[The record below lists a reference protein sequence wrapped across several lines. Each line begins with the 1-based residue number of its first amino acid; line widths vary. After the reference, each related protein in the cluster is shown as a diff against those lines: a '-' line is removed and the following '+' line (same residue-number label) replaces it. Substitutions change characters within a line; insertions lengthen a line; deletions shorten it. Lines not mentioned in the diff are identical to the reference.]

1 MKSKIYA
8 NINKFATLNIFKQ
21 KLYRIKYD
29 SAIASTQ
36 IKSATLLPRFFA
48 NNETIIF
55 SEPNNSREHTEKLFQ
70 FLNTDIKISNNT
82 IYLNPLN
89 KSLNNTEFFI
99 LGDISI
105 ATFFITIEVLCS
117 EDRILINNV

>member
-29 SAIASTQ
+29 SPIASTQ
-36 IKSATLLPRFFA
+36 IKSPTLLPGFFA

-55 SEPNNSREHTEKLFQ
+55 SEPHNSRQHTEK
-70 FLNTDIKISNNT
+70 I
-82 IYLNPLN
+82 
-89 KSLNNTEFFI
+89 
-99 LGDISI
+99 ISI
-105 ATFFITIEVLCS
+105 FKYRYKNF
-117 EDRILINNV
+117 